1 MSEETQVEAAPEV
14 DSIPEVEAQAQE
26 PKAKPQRKVKAQA
39 PEPTEAQPE
48 APRGD
53 PMMAQLVQVQRDLEN
68 ARKELESHRAKAKQ
82 YERDSRKQA
91 VLSMLS
97 EEFPGLPRNE
107 IRGAA
112 LVAAED
118 GEVDLFAED
127 PKEVVA
133 KLKEALRAKRKKST
147 AVATPSLG
155 GTPGNAAKPPVGGR
169 RFLI

>member
-1 MSEETQVEAAPEV
+1 MSEEKQVEAAPEC
-14 DSIPEVEAQAQE
+14 DSTPEVEAQAQE
-26 PKAKPQRKVKAQA
+26 PKAKLRKVKAQV

-53 PMMAQLVQVQRDLEN
+53 PMMAQLVAAQRDLDA

-118 GEVDLFAED
+118 GLIDLYSED
-127 PKEVVA
+127 AAGVVE
-133 KLKEALRAKRKKST
+133 KLKEALRAKSKKTTT
-147 AVATPSLG
+147 AATPSLG
-155 GTPGNAAKPPVGGR
+155 GTPGSAAKPPAGTR
-169 RFLI
+169 KFLI